1 MRRLWKAL
9 FYSLD
14 GLKAAWRDEAAFRQD
29 VALVLVSVPFALWL
43 APDRISLA
51 LMLASGVLVLVV
63 ELLNT
68 GIEAAIDRHG
78 EERHPQSKKA
88 KDCGSAAV
96 LVALTLMVVVWGCVL
111 I

>member
-1 MRRLWKAL
+1 M
-9 FYSLD
+9 D

-29 VALVLVSVPFALWL
+29 AALVLVSVPFALWL

-51 LMLASGVLVLVV
+51 LMLASGVLVLIV

-68 GIEAAIDRHG
+68 AIEAAIDRHG
-78 EERHPQSKKA
+78 KELHPESKKA

-96 LVALTLMVVVWGCVL
+96 LGSLLLMAVVWGCIL